1 MSDIN
6 RTSIALPAAVSN
18 EIMAKTVEGSTIMQ
32 LARQVALPGRGLSI
46 PVIVSDPVAE
56 WVGETAN
63 KPVSNAVLSTK
74 VLRPYKIAVIET
86 VSKEFA
92 RDAAALY
99 EELVRRLPSAL
110 AKVFDATV
118 IGKTTVPGTDFDALG
133 SVAGVNLNDATLKAY
148 GALVSAD
155 TAIGTAGYTANG
167 IAVAPAGKGILL
179 SATDT
184 TGRPIFNPVSDDG
197 LGTILGQ
204 KVVVGSGVDDSANDV
219 VGIMGDWTKAVYGT
233 VNNVEVSFSEDATL
247 TVGSGASAQT
257 LSMFQQNMIAV
268 RAEIEVGFRADTA
281 AFKLLKKA

>member
-99 EELVRRLPSAL
+99 EE
-110 AKVFDATV
+110 
-118 IGKTTVPGTDFDALG
+118 
-133 SVAGVNLNDATLKAY
+133 
-148 GALVSAD
+148 
-155 TAIGTAGYTANG
+155 
-167 IAVAPAGKGILL
+167 
-179 SATDT
+179 
-184 TGRPIFNPVSDDG
+184 
-197 LGTILGQ
+197 
-204 KVVVGSGVDDSANDV
+204 
-219 VGIMGDWTKAVYGT
+219 
-233 VNNVEVSFSEDATL
+233 
-247 TVGSGASAQT
+247 
-257 LSMFQQNMIAV
+257 
-268 RAEIEVGFRADTA
+268 
-281 AFKLLKKA
+281 